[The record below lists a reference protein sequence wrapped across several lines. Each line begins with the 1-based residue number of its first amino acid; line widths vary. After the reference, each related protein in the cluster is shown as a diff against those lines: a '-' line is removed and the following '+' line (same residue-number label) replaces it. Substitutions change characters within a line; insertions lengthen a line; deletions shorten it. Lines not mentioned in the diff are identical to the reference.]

1 MRWRWEAYHHM
12 RYVVVSTW
20 TWAGTLDTDG
30 TGGVIVIESC
40 DLHLKCTVAPAS
52 GFNPDQRTAA

>member
-1 MRWRWEAYHHM
+1 M